1 MRLMLA
7 RPSAIDKLGPM
18 RTALALVALSFVSLP
33 TQVGAAPLA
42 PTGKWVVNFDAAQC
56 VASRAYGDEQ
66 LFLKASPLGDV
77 VQLGVMEPGRSG
89 PPQQVLAEVRPTSGA
104 AYNGNAVMWATSSD
118 KPQRVRLINMP
129 TADFERLSGS
139 PSLYFRLGE
148 MRREYAIP
156 AMAGVAKVM
165 KTCVD
170 DLQKVWSAE
179 GGTPAVAMAS
189 LASYFTD
196 DDYPDEAVRANQSGT
211 TGFALLVDE
220 QGRVADCMVIA
231 TSGQSGLDIQSC
243 AILKRRARFT
253 PAKDTAGKPAKDR
266 VKGRIAWRIP

>member
-1 MRLMLA
+1 MR
-7 RPSAIDKLGPM
+7 
-18 RTALALVALSFVSLP
+18 RTLALLASSLVSLP
-33 TQVGAAPLA
+33 TQVAAAPLA
-42 PTGKWVVNFDAAQC
+42 PTGKWVVNFDDAQC
-56 VASRAYGDEQ
+56 VASRYYGEEQ

-77 VQLGVMEPGRSG
+77 VQFGVMQPGRSG
-89 PPQQVLAEVRPTSGA
+89 PPQQVLAEVRPTTGTTYS
-104 AYNGNAVMWATSSD
+104 GNAVLWGTSSD

-129 TADFERLSGS
+129 IAEFERLSAS

-148 MRREYAIP
+148 MRRDYAIP

-179 GGTPAVAMAS
+179 GGTPAVAMAN
-189 LASYFTD
+189 LASYFSD
-196 DDYPDEAVRANQSGT
+196 DDYPVDAVRAGQSGT

-220 QGRVADCMVIA
+220 QGRVADCMVVA

-266 VKGRIAWRIP
+266 VSGRIAWRIP

>member
-1 MRLMLA
+1 MRGTFA
-7 RPSAIDKLGPM
+7 F
-18 RTALALVALSFVSLP
+18 LALSLVSLP
-33 TQVGAAPLA
+33 QQAAAAPLA
-42 PTGKWVVNFDAAQC
+42 PTDKWVVNFDAAQC

-89 PPQQVLAEVRPTSGA
+89 PPQQILAEVRPATGA
-104 AYNGNAVMWATSSD
+104 AYSGNAVVWATSGD
-118 KPQRVRLINMP
+118 KPQRIRLINMP
-129 TADFERLSGS
+129 AAEFERLSAS
-139 PSLYFRLGE
+139 PSLSFKLGE
-148 MRREYAIP
+148 MRRDYAIP
-156 AMAGVAKVM
+156 AMGGVAKVM

-179 GGTPAVAMAS
+179 GGTPAVAMAN

-196 DDYPDEAVRANQSGT
+196 DDYPVEAIRAGQSGT

-220 QGRVADCMVIA
+220 QGRVADCMVVA

-253 PAKDTAGKPAKDR
+253 PAKDLAGKPAKDR
-266 VKGRIAWRIP
+266 VSGRIAWRLP